1 MSIFLRYYDVRKPR
15 AEAARV
21 LAFAEAGPGQGP
33 LPVVVGTA
41 GVPTLR
47 GPGPSA
53 QAALVA
59 WRDALLEGLGYVW
72 LEVEDLNRSLVFY
85 GDGLRFSTDAEA
97 SADGVIHLRAGELR
111 LILSQAGAEP
121 GGCRGAGVALAVEV
135 TGVDTYH
142 DALVARGL
150 QPSRPRD
157 DGNRRTFSVSDPDGY
172 VWRFSQGP

>member
-15 AEAARV
+15 AEAER
-21 LAFAEAGPGQGP
+21 LSTFAEAGPGQGP

-47 GPGPSA
+47 VPGPSA

-72 LEVEDLNRSLVFY
+72 LEVENMDRSIAFY
-85 GDGLRFSTDAEA
+85 CDGLRFSTDAEA
-97 SADGVIHLRAGELR
+97 SADGVFHLRAGELR
-111 LILSQAGAEP
+111 LILSEGAAEP
-121 GGCRGAGVALAVEV
+121 DGCRGAGVALAVEV
-135 TGVDTYH
+135 SGVDTYH

-150 QPSRPRD
+150 HPSRPRD

-172 VWRFSQGP
+172 TWRFSQGP

>member
-1 MSIFLRYYDVRKPR
+1 
-15 AEAARV
+15 
-21 LAFAEAGPGQGP
+21 
-33 LPVVVGTA
+33 VVGTA
-41 GVPTLR
+41 DVPAAC

-72 LEVEDLNRSLVFY
+72 LEVEDLNRSLEFY
-85 GDGLRFSTDAEA
+85 RDGLRFAADTEASTD
-97 SADGVIHLRAGELR
+97 SVVHLRAGDLR
-111 LILSQAGAEP
+111 LILSETGVAPQ
-121 GGCRGAGVALAVEV
+121 GCRGTGVAVAVEV

-150 QPSRPRD
+150 RPSRPRD
-157 DGNRRTFSVSDPDGY
+157 DGNRRAFSVSDPDGY